1 MSPSGIYMLF
11 SLCGKEYFM
20 DELTKRLQAP
30 FLSGEIEW
38 RLQNTTQDGSRGL
51 AVPYVDNRAI
61 QNRLDEIFTPFG
73 WKNDFTQWQGGNSQ
87 LCSIS
92 VLQNGEW
99 ITKTDGAENT
109 DIEPIKGG
117 LSDSMKR
124 AAVQFGIGRYLY
136 QMEGVWVEVEKVERK
151 GKSTYLIK
159 KSEFP
164 KLDQAYEKAVKEI
177 FKQEPD
183 TSKNQSKSKTDQGK
197 SSKKA
202 EKENPKT
209 SPGSQQTDNVQ
220 EQKII
225 IKDRRE
231 VKKEGK
237 ELLKFITGDGEIM
250 FALDNLDYFR
260 SNDEIPESMVEFTI
274 QNNCKII
281 SLKKKDAA

>member
-1 MSPSGIYMLF
+1 
-11 SLCGKEYFM
+11 M

-30 FLSGEIEW
+30 FLPGEIEW

-73 WKNDFTQWQGGNSQ
+73 WKNDFIQWQGGNSQ

-92 VLQNGEW
+92 VLSNGEW

-124 AAVQFGIGRYLY
+124 SAVQFGIGRYLY

-177 FKQEPD
+177 FKQELD
-183 TSKNQSKSKTDQGK
+183 TSKNQGKSKTEQGK
-197 SSKKA
+197 SSKKP
-202 EKENPKT
+202 EKETPKT
-209 SPGSQQTDNVQ
+209 PSENQQTDNVQ
-220 EQKII
+220 VQKII

-231 VKKEGK
+231 VEKEGK
-237 ELLKFITGDGEIM
+237 KLLKFITGDGEIM

-260 SNDEIPESMVEFTI
+260 SNDEIPESMVEFSTR
-274 QNNCKII
+274 NNCKII